1 MFRSFPSSI
10 VHYSCWPWMISQ
22 HLFDAQSHILFTI
35 LTGGLT
41 GLRSG
46 LFPAYLLFSEHEL
59 YYPQEHFLKLSLYSV
74 EGLSL

>member
-1 MFRSFPSSI
+1 MFRPLPSDI
-10 VHYSCWPWMISQ
+10 VHYLCWPWMIWQ

-35 LTGGLT
+35 LTGGFT

-46 LFPAYLLFSEHEL
+46 LFSVNLLLSEHEL
-59 YYPQEHFLKLSLYSV
+59 YCPQEHFLKLSLYSV